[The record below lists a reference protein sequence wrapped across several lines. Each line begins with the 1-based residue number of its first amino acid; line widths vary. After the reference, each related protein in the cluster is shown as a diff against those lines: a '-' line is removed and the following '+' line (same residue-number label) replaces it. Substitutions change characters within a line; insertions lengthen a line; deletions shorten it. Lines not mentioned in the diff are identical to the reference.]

1 MPPATA
7 ATIQV
12 ALVPA
17 PPVYDDVNA
26 WPSWVVEAMDR
37 MDNEKNVNYGG
48 YFKRAV
54 DWWVVFERSRGWV
67 TSTKGLPTDE
77 RPAEVANWLRI
88 DRRNLK
94 KIPTIADE
102 TQYAA
107 QWRAWW
113 KALQPDWRSF
123 DADNRLEQVGSGEW
137 GVLDHPGKNGVLM
150 TLLSLMW
157 WRDIAT
163 SQTLHDWHH
172 AARDVAWTIW
182 QMALVNSR
190 YVCP

>member
-1 MPPATA
+1 M
-7 ATIQV
+7 
-12 ALVPA
+12 
-17 PPVYDDVNA
+17 
-26 WPSWVVEAMDR
+26 
-37 MDNEKNVNYGG
+37 
-48 YFKRAV
+48 
-54 DWWVVFERSRGWV
+54 
-67 TSTKGLPTDE
+67 
-77 RPAEVANWLRI
+77 ANWLRI